1 MLSRDWFDTLVVVA
15 WVGIWSALIYLSIAV
30 CGSVIITQWCIEKW

>member
-15 WVGIWSALIYLSIAV
+15 WVGDMVRPYLSIAV